1 MSPMGE
7 SFVSGAILAM
17 GLATA
22 LVSACAGSA
31 LPPAD
36 PPSTP
41 PPLVTPPSPSPP
53 PSTVGE
59 TTPAPAPPAAAD
71 PDPPLDDPN
80 ESASP
85 IPLVL
90 QFDRTK
96 GRSSF
101 PKRTKPDSE
110 CWAGLPATGEHAK
123 DYAAITLAC
132 GAPTGLVE
140 YAKPVEGTLHHKH
153 DQADVFT
160 MPVLAGYCYRYFA
173 IADSSIADLDLLI
186 EKKGGSSSATIR
198 RTAPSPSSIPR
209 RPGARTRT
217 RAWSS
222 TSRSMGPERGATP
235 LASGRGRRGDA
246 ANPGSVTFS
255 VL

>member
-1 MSPMGE
+1 MGG
-7 SFVSGAILAM
+7 SFVSGAILAT

-36 PPSTP
+36 PPFTP

-110 CWAGLPATGEHAK
+110 CWAGLPATGDHAT

-186 EKKGGSSSATIR
+186 EKKGGILVGDDKTNGPFAIVDTEEAWCQDEDQSLEFHVQVDGPGKGGYTFGVWA
-198 RTAPSPSSIPR
+198 
-209 RPGARTRT
+209 RPKR
-217 RAWSS
+217 
-222 TSRSMGPERGATP
+222 
-235 LASGRGRRGDA
+235 
-246 ANPGSVTFS
+246 
-255 VL
+255 